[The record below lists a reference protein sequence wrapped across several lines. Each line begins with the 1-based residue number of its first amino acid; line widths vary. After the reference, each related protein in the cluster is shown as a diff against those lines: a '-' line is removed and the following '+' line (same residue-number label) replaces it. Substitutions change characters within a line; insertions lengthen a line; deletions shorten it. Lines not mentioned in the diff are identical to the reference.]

1 MFVTLCSPGSGCSGV
16 NLCDDCSSGLRSS
29 LRLYRVMRDVSTA
42 AGRPRELNEL
52 IDQLRPA
59 AGRIYSAYAAGGR
72 ATVLLQLISRKYKS
86 RSRNELQRYNA
97 TGGR

>member
-1 MFVTLCSPGSGCSGV
+1 MFVTVCSPGSGCSGV

-52 IDQLRPA
+52 IDQLRPQGVFTALMLPEA
-59 AGRIYSAYAAGGR
+59 APLFY
-72 ATVLLQLISRKYKS
+72 
-86 RSRNELQRYNA
+86 YN
-97 TGGR
+97 